1 MKETFLGYRCYQDG
15 NAVVAKL
22 VPQTL
27 NDLDAGDVVIAAEYS
42 SINYK
47 DALGATGRGRI
58 FKKFPII
65 GGIDVAGKVVSSTDA
80 RFKPGEAVLVTGC
93 GLGESHDGGYAEVV
107 RVPADWV
114 VKIPEGLSTYQAMI
128 YGTAGFTAGI
138 AMERLLANGQ
148 SPNEGPI
155 VVTGASGGVGMMAI
169 AMLSRL
175 GFPVIAVSGKKEF
188 TDTLK
193 TLGAQQV
200 MRPED
205 LQLGSRPLESTKF
218 GGAIDNVG
226 GLLLEGIL
234 RHVNLWGNVAS
245 IGMAGG
251 AEFKATVM
259 PHILRGVSILGIS
272 STNYPNSKRAQ
283 LWKRLATDLR
293 PANLEGMVT
302 ETISLGDLTDR
313 FTKMLARQT
322 HGRTVVRC
330 GGT

>member
-1 MKETFLGYRCYQDG
+1 MKETFLGYRCFQEG
-15 NAVVAKL
+15 NTVIAKL

-27 NDLDAGDVVIAAEYS
+27 ADLDEGDVVIAAEYS

-65 GGIDVAGKVVSSTDA
+65 AGIDVAGKVVSSNDA
-80 RFKPGEAVLVTGC
+80 RFKAGDAVLVTGC
-93 GLGESHDGGYAEVV
+93 GLGEAHDGGYAEMV

-114 VKIPEGLSTYQAMI
+114 VKIPQGLTTYEAMI

-148 SPNEGPI
+148 TPEMGPI
-155 VVTGASGGVGMMAI
+155 VVTGATGGVGMISI
-169 AMLSRL
+169 AMLARL
-175 GFPVIAVSGKKEF
+175 GFPVIAVSGKPEF
-188 TDTLK
+188 ATELK
-193 TLGAQQV
+193 RLGAKEV
-200 MRPED
+200 LRPDE
-205 LQLGSRPLESTKF
+205 LQLGTRPLESVQF

-259 PHILRGVSILGIS
+259 PHILRGVSLLGIS
-272 STNYPNSKRAQ
+272 STNYPNKKRSN
-283 LWKRLATDLR
+283 LWQRLATDLR
-293 PANLEGMVT
+293 PTNLEALVT
-302 ETISLGDLTDR
+302 ETITLADLTDR

-322 HGRTVVRC
+322 HGRTVVKC
-330 GGT
+330 TGA